1 MSLPRL
7 TTRLAK
13 LEEAQ
18 KRATGRKHPPR
29 LIVVYEEDPPPVDR
43 REHDRGIRVVY
54 AAEHSR
60 ERLDRGRFPGDAG
73 DTT

>member
-13 LEEAQ
+13 LEEAR
-18 KRATGRKHPPR
+18 KRATDRKHPPR
-29 LIVVYEEDPPPVDR
+29 LIVVYEDDPLPDDLDA
-43 REHDRGIRVVY
+43 HDQVIRVVY

-60 ERLDRGRFPGDAG
+60 E
-73 DTT
+73 